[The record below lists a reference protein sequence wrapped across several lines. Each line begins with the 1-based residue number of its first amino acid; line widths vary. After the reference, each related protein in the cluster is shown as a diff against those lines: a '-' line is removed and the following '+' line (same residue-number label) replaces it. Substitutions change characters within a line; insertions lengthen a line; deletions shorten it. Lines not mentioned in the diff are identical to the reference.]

1 MLLVSQYF
9 NIANFKTKRGDFM
22 CECEVCRRKKNRDPL
37 NREFEPKN
45 EFLSQKEDC
54 EPKRDCELK
63 RGLRSEKDC
72 DPKKDCESLNDY
84 SFSKMQIFRGS
95 YTNR

>member
-45 EFLSQKEDC
+45 ELLSQKEDC
-54 EPKRDCELK
+54 EPKKRIASQKEDCEPK
-63 RGLRSEKDC
+63 R
-72 DPKKDCESLNDY
+72 
-84 SFSKMQIFRGS
+84 KM
-95 YTNR
+95 

>member
-1 MLLVSQYF
+1 
-9 NIANFKTKRGDFM
+9 M

-54 EPKRDCELK
+54 ELKKRIVSQKE
-63 RGLRSEKDC
+63 
-72 DPKKDCESLNDY
+72 DCESLNDY

>member
-37 NREFEPKN
+37 NREFEPKKRVP
-45 EFLSQKEDC
+45 EPKKRIVSQKEDC
-54 EPKRDCELK
+54 ELKRDCN
-63 RGLRSEKDC
+63 
-72 DPKKDCESLNDY
+72 PKKKIANH
-84 SFSKMQIFRGS
+84 
-95 YTNR
+95 